1 MKIEIL
7 FPELTTIYGDA
18 GNVLYLKKTCKDAEF
33 IETHLQSKPY
43 FADNDVDMICLGSMT
58 EKSQIFA
65 INALK
70 PYVDR
75 IRECI
80 EGGVVFLCTGNS
92 MELFGGYIAEDDEK
106 TQALGI
112 FPFYSK
118 RSAEYFR
125 HNSMFLGDFED
136 IEVVGCKSQFAYIY
150 SKCETSF
157 MKVKG
162 GIGNNPDDNFE
173 GIRYK
178 NFFGTYVLGPLLPLN
193 PKFTKYLLSL
203 AGFEGELAFEKEAL
217 NAYNLRLTKLK
228 EEGVNFILGEHW

>member
-1 MKIEIL
+1 MKIELL
-7 FPELTTIYGDA
+7 FPELSTVYGDA

-33 IETHLQSKPY
+33 IETHLQDKPY
-43 FADNDVDMICLGSMT
+43 FVNEKVDMICLGSMT

-70 PYVDR
+70 PYVNR
-75 IRECI
+75 IKELI
-80 EGGVVFLCTGNS
+80 EDGVVFLATGNS
-92 MELFGGYIAEDDEK
+92 VELFGEYIAEDDNK
-106 TQALGI
+106 WDALGV

-136 IEVVGCKSQFAYIY
+136 IEVVGCRSQFSYIY
-150 SKCETSF
+150 NQCDYSF

-162 GIGNNPDDNFE
+162 GIGNNPDDLNE
-173 GIRYK
+173 GIHYK
-178 NFFGTYVLGPLLPLN
+178 NFFATYVLGPILPLN
-193 PKFTKYLLSL
+193 PKLTKHILSL
-203 AGFEGELAFEKEAL
+203 AGYRGELAFEKEAMD
-217 NAYNLRLTKLK
+217 AYNLRLQKLK